1 MRLNQLFSDGA
12 VFQRRIPIPVFGWTD
27 PDSVVE
33 ITFNG
38 KLFCGMAGK
47 DGAFL
52 IRLAAMEAGG
62 PYTMQVRNTRTGDAA
77 EVTDILVGEVWL
89 ASGQSN
95 MEYPINVSQA
105 QHREFMEAVTTD
117 GIRMFTVPKRA
128 SSARET
134 DISPVVKKNG
144 EPEAEVTPG
153 AWMLEQTPVWRKAIG
168 DQTCRM
174 SAVALWFAK
183 KLHETLNVPVGI
195 LTSAWGG
202 TIVEAWTSMEMLRT
216 NPDIAA
222 SVAAY
227 ESELAQPERWSFLD
241 KACPCGS
248 PQELP
253 EQILIEKYCTPDP
266 ADAGSPQGWADKD
279 FDDSAWSDF
288 SMPDSWI
295 LRDFCKN
302 GVVWARC
309 SVEIPAHWAGK
320 DLELH
325 LGGIDKQDTTFFNG
339 TQVGRTG
346 SGFEWRYWDQ
356 KRCYAVPGK
365 LVAAGKNVIAIR
377 AYSFIYDGSFN
388 GADTD
393 YYLQLSGTDERI
405 GFAGT
410 CKLNV
415 EQDFKFNGLPSAAMG
430 PMNHNSYSILFD
442 SMIAPLIPYGIR
454 GAIWYQ
460 GESNAK
466 SPEQSRQYERKM
478 CDLIRDWRFRWG
490 IGDFPFIQTSLA
502 FYTAESDYNES
513 DNWAELRNAQRKV
526 LNDLPNN
533 GIASALDAGD
543 AADIHPA
550 DKKTV
555 GTRMAL
561 WALENTYAV
570 PGICGSGPEV
580 RSATQE
586 QPGVV
591 RLTFDHCADGLTAK
605 DGVLKGFYVSG
616 SKDSGHGFVKADS
629 AVLEGNSVLVSS
641 ARITD
646 IQRVRYAWSVN
657 PVNVVSLYNSAGL
670 PATPFEINVSI

>member
-1 MRLNQLFSDGA
+1 MKLNKLFSDGA
-12 VFQRRIPIPVFGWTD
+12 VFQRRIPVPVFGWTD
-27 PDSVVE
+27 PDSMVE

-38 KLFCGMAGK
+38 RQFCGMAGK
-47 DGAFL
+47 DGVFL

-62 PYTMQVRNTRTGDAA
+62 PYTMQVRNTRTGDTA
-77 EVTDILVGEVWL
+77 EVADILVGEVWL

-95 MEYPINVSQA
+95 MEYPINASPE
-105 QHREFMEAVTTD
+105 QHREFMETVTAD

-128 SSARET
+128 STVREN
-134 DISPVVKKNG
+134 DISPVMNAG
-144 EPEAEVTPG
+144 EEDTQEFSPG
-153 AWMLEQTPVWRKAIG
+153 AWILEQTPVWKKAIG
-168 DQTCRM
+168 SQTCRM

-195 LTSAWGG
+195 LSSSWGG

-222 SVAAY
+222 DVAAY
-227 ESELAQPERWSFLD
+227 EAELSQPDRWSFLD
-241 KACPCGS
+241 RTKPFGL
-248 PQELP
+248 QVNLP
-253 EQILIEKYCTPDP
+253 EQTLIEKYCIPDP
-266 ADAGSPQGWADKD
+266 PDAGSPQGWAGRD
-279 FDDSAWSDF
+279 FDDSAWADF
-288 SMPDSWI
+288 SIPDSWI
-295 LRDFCKN
+295 LHNFCKS

-309 SVEIPAHWAGK
+309 SAEIPVHWAGK

-325 LGGIDKQDTTFFNG
+325 LGGIDKHDITFFNG

-346 SGFEWRYWDQ
+346 CGFEWQHWDR
-356 KRCYAVPGK
+356 KRCYTVPGN
-365 LVAAGKNVIAIR
+365 LVAAGKNVIAVR

-388 GADTD
+388 GESAD
-393 YYLQLSGTDERI
+393 YYLQLPGTDERI
-405 GFAGT
+405 SFAGA

-415 EQDFKFNGLPSAAMG
+415 EQDFNFSGLPAAAMG
-430 PMNHNSYSILFD
+430 PLNPNSYSILFD

-466 SPEQSRQYERKM
+466 NPEPSRQYERKM
-478 CDLIRDWRFRWG
+478 CDMIRDWRFRWG
-490 IGDFPFIQTSLA
+490 IGDFPFIQTCLA
-502 FYTAESDYNES
+502 FYTAESDYNEN

-526 LNDLPNN
+526 LKDLPNN
-533 GIASALDAGD
+533 GIASALDVGD
-543 AADIHPA
+543 AANIHPE

-570 PGICGSGPEV
+570 PGICGSGPEIRNAV
-580 RSATQE
+580 QE

-591 RLTFDHCADGLTAK
+591 RLTFDHCAEKLVAK
-605 DGVLKGFYVSG
+605 DGVLKGFYVAG
-616 SKDSGHGFVKADS
+616 SDQTGGFIRADS

-641 ARITD
+641 SRISN
-646 IQRVRYAWSVN
+646 IQRVRYAWSIN
-657 PVNVVSLYNSAGL
+657 PVNVVTLYNSAGL
-670 PATPFEINVSI
+670 PASPFEINVSI